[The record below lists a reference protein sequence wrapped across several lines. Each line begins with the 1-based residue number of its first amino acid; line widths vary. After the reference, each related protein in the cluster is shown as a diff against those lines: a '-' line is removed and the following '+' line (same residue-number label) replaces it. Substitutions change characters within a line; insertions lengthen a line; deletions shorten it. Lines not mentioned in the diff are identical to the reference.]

1 MLRVVWTSTAK
12 STVDGRVKE
21 EAVCMI
27 QRCHVG
33 DIASVPKV
41 SDEWGNTGTTNHEL
55 QNINWLT
62 NKLAKMVEELTSIF

>member
-1 MLRVVWTSTAK
+1 MLGVVRTGTAK

-27 QRCHVG
+27 QRCHAG

-41 SDEWGNTGTTNHEL
+41 SDE
-55 QNINWLT
+55 
-62 NKLAKMVEELTSIF
+62 